1 MGKCNLEP
9 EKVAQV
15 LDMLKSTDRFTDNAI
30 SIAVGVSPKTVKKLR
45 LVTKHDEEMN
55 GPFFSQR
62 LYKVSITELMEI
74 CLDPSFDP
82 SPATT
87 KVQDDCLVQA

>member
-1 MGKCNLEP
+1 MGKRNLEP

-15 LDMLKSTDRFTDNAI
+15 LDMLKSANNHAI
-30 SIAVGVSPKTVKKLR
+30 SIAVGVSSQTVKKLR
-45 LVTKHDEEMN
+45 TKHDEEMN

-62 LYKVSITELMEI
+62 LEKVSHTVLMNI

-87 KVQDDCLVQA
+87 KVRDDKHLPA